1 MEGKRLYCIR
11 GAACAENDK
20 ESIRAA
26 VRKLFDGI
34 CDGNGFAEAEIVSV
48 QFTMTRDLDTL
59 NAATALRTC
68 GTRLDVSA
76 VPLFCAQEPE
86 IRGMMPRVIR
96 IMVTVYLPEGS
107 TLRNVYVN
115 GAEVLRPD
123 LAGLRPKQA
132 AKQAE
137 AQ

>member
-11 GAACAENDK
+11 GAACAENSK

-34 CDGNGFAEAEIVSV
+34 CDGNAFAAEDIVSV

-86 IRGMMPRVIR
+86 IIGMMPCVIR
-96 IMVTVYLPEGS
+96 TMVTAYMPEGS
-107 TLRNVYVN
+107 KLRNVYVN

-132 AKQAE
+132 E